1 MRWCPDILKYELQV
15 CIFFVGSDIGFR
27 ALLTWQ
33 GESWRNNEELYTFF
47 FFFLTSLVYL
57 EKSGH
62 WITEPERL
70 RWGLSNGVSQSRLC
84 RTQIRSSLGGKNP
97 HWYLLRGK
105 RDWRWSC
112 CRDALRNPRQTEG
125 LGCELWQSCSVRSW
139 CPQCPVLS
147 SVGSACV
154 CIQLSTLSLLSGSLY
169 HCRN

>member
-1 MRWCPDILKYELQV
+1 MPWYPEIWAAGLYFLCGIGYWFSCFIDLAGRELTKQRRTLH
-15 CIFFVGSDIGFR
+15 F
-27 ALLTWQ
+27 
-33 GESWRNNEELYTFF
+33 FF

>member
-1 MRWCPDILKYELQV
+1 MPWYPEIWAAGLYFLCGIGYWFSCFIDLAGRELTKQ
-15 CIFFVGSDIGFR
+15 R
-27 ALLTWQ
+27 RTLH
-33 GESWRNNEELYTFF
+33 FF

-125 LGCELWQSCSVRSW
+125 LGCELWQSYSVRSW